1 MQCCNGFFTGF
12 RTIFHGCIFDGI
24 YAQELES
31 KIDLSWC
38 DPDTCKIYTA
48 VTRKDIHGNDD
59 LHETSG
65 EITIDDIS
73 EQNHLSI
80 FNWKN

>member
-1 MQCCNGFFTGF
+1 MCNVLMGSLLDNISLF
-12 RTIFHGCIFDGI
+12 RIFDGI
-24 YAQELES
+24 YAQELEP

-48 VTRKDIHGNDD
+48 VTRKDVPGNDD

-80 FNWKN
+80 FN